1 MPRRALIRLVLL
13 VAVVLCGG
21 LRAAGADERFD
32 DAIRV
37 MRRATTVRSTGEH
50 ILLLSSLRQLKDP
63 DLQPLFS
70 SLSQTKNPTIQI
82 NAVLGLGELS
92 KTHRIDAWKL
102 SQIKDTR
109 FRALAIIQAKD
120 DGLLGTEELREIL
133 KWDDLSEDLRVYVI
147 LMLVSLDEPVDV
159 ETLSTLMKTGKLPGT
174 RAYAALALRHLG
186 HPEDTDSPLAEMQA
200 LPPQVRDGALREMFG
215 TVAYMKL
222 RGATPW
228 IIQQLQSGALSD
240 SAQGIALRALLE
252 LDPASGAAQWRQ
264 QYADATNAGYK
275 VRLALMLLDQAS
287 SVDASLFGPVTQDS
301 NELLAGLGRAGQLVS
316 AGKPAIEEC
325 LALIV
330 QHHAPSTAWVLE
342 HAKTLPAKPAATL
355 YTAMINDTLDEGAAL
370 NDRLEIARLA
380 SAELLK
386 LDAPTLRASLDL
398 AIARQRRL
406 TVESILSGGLT
417 ASIPESLSLVDGIND
432 WISARA
438 QSLAV
443 IIKARYA
450 ELLTNDDLSRLSLVF
465 RGGGSVTSAGEIQAA
480 WLYLQR
486 TGQQG
491 QALAAILSDLSNSAD
506 R

>member
-1 MPRRALIRLVLL
+1 MRPYAIVRFALLL
-13 VAVVLCGG
+13 AVILAGG
-21 LRAAGADERFD
+21 RSAPAGDDRFD
-32 DAIRV
+32 DAIRT

-50 ILLLSSLRQLKDP
+50 ILLLSSLRQLKDQ

-92 KTHRIDAWKL
+92 KTHRIDPWKL

-120 DGLLGTEELREIL
+120 DDLLGAEELREIL
-133 KWDDLSEDLRVYVI
+133 KWSDLSEDLRVYVV

-159 ETLSTLMKTGKLPGT
+159 DSLTTLMKTGKLPGT

-186 HPEDTDSPLAEMQA
+186 HPADTEAPLAEMEA
-200 LPPQVRDGALREMFG
+200 LPPQVRDGAVREMLG

-228 IIQQLQSGALSD
+228 IRPQLESGTLSD
-240 SAQGIALRALLE
+240 GAQSIAVRALLE
-252 LDPASGAAQWRQ
+252 LDPASGAAEWQKR
-264 QYADATNAGYK
+264 YASSTNAGSK
-275 VRLALMLLDQAS
+275 VRLALLLLDHAAT
-287 SVDASLFGPVTQDS
+287 VGASLFAPVAQDS
-301 NELLAGLGRAGQLVS
+301 IELLASLGRTGQMVAAGN
-316 AGKPAIEEC
+316 PAVEEC
-325 LALIV
+325 LAIIA
-330 QHHAPSTAWVLE
+330 QHHSPSTAWVLE
-342 HAKTLPAKPAATL
+342 HAKSLPSESAATL
-355 YTAMINDTLDEGAAL
+355 YSAMINDTLEEGASL

-380 SAELLK
+380 SASLLK
-386 LDAPTLRASLDL
+386 LDVAALRTSLDL
-398 AIARQRRL
+398 AISRQRRL
-406 TVESILSGGLT
+406 TVESILSGALSAADPKSLTLIEGLD
-417 ASIPESLSLVDGIND
+417 ER
-432 WISARA
+432 ISTRA

-450 ELLTNDDLSRLSLVF
+450 DLLTDDDLSRLSLVF
-465 RGGGSVTSAGEIQAA
+465 RGGGSVAPSAEVQAA

-491 QALAAILSDLSNSAD
+491 QALAAILSDLTTSAD

>member
-1 MPRRALIRLVLL
+1 MRGHSLFRFALLLALIF
-13 VAVVLCGG
+13 ASG
-21 LRAAGADERFD
+21 LPAAGADDRFD
-32 DAIRV
+32 DAIRT

-50 ILLLSSLRQLKDP
+50 ILLLSSLRQLKDQ

-120 DGLLGTEELREIL
+120 DDLLGADELREIL
-133 KWDDLSEDLRVYVI
+133 KWDDLSEDLRVYVV

-159 ETLSTLMKTGKLPGT
+159 DGLTTLMKAGKLPGT

-186 HPEDTDSPLAEMQA
+186 HPADTEAPLAEMEA
-200 LPPQVRDGALREMFG
+200 LPPRVRDGALREMLG

-228 IIQQLQSGALSD
+228 IRQQLQSGDLSD
-240 SAQGIALRALLE
+240 ASQGIALRALLD
-252 LDPASGAAQWRQ
+252 LDPASGAAEWQTP
-264 QYADATNAGYK
+264 YAGSTNAGYK
-275 VRLALMLLDQAS
+275 VRLALLLLDHAAV
-287 SVDASLFGPVTQDS
+287 VDASLFAPMAQDS
-301 NELLAGLGRAGQLVS
+301 NELLASLGRAGHLV
-316 AGKPAIEEC
+316 ATGKPAVEEC
-325 LALIV
+325 LPIIA
-330 QHHAPSTAWVLE
+330 QHHSPSTAWVLE
-342 HAKTLPAKPAATL
+342 HAKSLPPEPAAAL
-355 YTAMINDTLDEGAAL
+355 YSAMINDTLEEGASL

-380 SAELLK
+380 SAALLK
-386 LDAPTLRASLDL
+386 LDVAALRASLDL
-398 AIARQRRL
+398 AISRQRRL
-406 TVESILSGGLT
+406 TVESILSGALS
-417 ASIPESLSLVDGIND
+417 AAVPESLTLIDGINE
-432 WISARA
+432 WISTRA
-438 QSLAV
+438 QSLGV

-450 ELLTNDDLSRLSLVF
+450 QRLTDDDLSRLSLVF
-465 RGGGSVTSAGEIQAA
+465 RGGGSVTPAAEVQAA

-491 QALAAILSDLSNSAD
+491 QALAAILSDLSTSSD
-506 R
+506 H